1 MKVLAQ
7 ILLLCNSLAVAR
19 KYCTRTFHSSII
31 NNQTLFIDGGE
42 FRYLE
47 DNNTISAYAIRD
59 LQSVDVSK
67 SFSNTDS
74 DLFTHID
81 KPYNA
86 SDPDGYPTFFDE
98 GSQFNDG
105 QNLYFY
111 GGYISGRDGP
121 KDVAPIET
129 WKYNI
134 QNNNWTRD
142 GFGGV
147 PYVRL
152 VEGGAVVSHSQNKA
166 YYLGGVED
174 PGGNPNV
181 YGTAGADVQIVS
193 GLLSL
198 DQSTLTWS
206 NLSTKEMNNYGTI
219 GAGYVNILED
229 VGDEGLLVAF
239 GGYKYPVGSK
249 LSLLCAE
256 QTNTSHHNPMEY
268 ITLYDIA
275 NQTWYRQQSTGDVPT
290 WRMAGCSI
298 TVAAADRS
306 SFSIYIFGG
315 MGATTAN
322 SDGDVYVL
330 SLPSFRWIRVN
341 EGSSLREKHT
351 CNLLG
356 NHTMIVV
363 GGTIPTDSSEYEPKP
378 ANCDSGQFENG
389 LAIFDLN
396 DHTWLTDYN
405 AADTSEYTLTSAIT
419 DVIGGSSTGGAN
431 VTQPANG
438 FNNTALATMFEK
450 AVITSTA
457 SPSTAATAA
466 ANATSTSA
474 SASNSSSSTG
484 TALSKGGI
492 AGATIG
498 AVAGASAIAGLAFFL
513 IKRKRA
519 QPAVSDSAV
528 AYPSSPA
535 SQDRLAELSGNQER
549 HELGPDTIS
558 RAPIAEAEGDMW
570 HKTPDIAE
578 MDGDGIVEKK

>member
-1 MKVLAQ
+1 MTIVPLPRGMGMCVHCFPALRPQ
-7 ILLLCNSLAVAR
+7 AVDVDA
-19 KYCTRTFHSSII
+19 II

-42 FRYLE
+42 VRYLE
-47 DNNTISAYAIRD
+47 DNDTISAYAIRD
-59 LQSVDVSK
+59 LQTIGVSK

-74 DLFTHID
+74 DQFTHIE

-86 SDPDGYPTFFDE
+86 SDPDAYPTFCDE
-98 GSQFNDG
+98 GSQFKDG

-111 GGYISGRDGP
+111 GGYISGRDGL
-121 KDVAPIET
+121 KDVAPVET

-134 QNNNWTRD
+134 QSNNWTRD

-152 VEGGAVVSHSQNKA
+152 AEGGAVVSYSQNKA
-166 YYLGGVED
+166 YYLGGIED

-193 GLLSL
+193 GLLTL

-206 NLSTKEMNNYGTI
+206 SLSTEEMSNYGTI

-229 VGDEGLLVAF
+229 VGDEGLLVSF
-239 GGYKYPVGSK
+239 GGYKYP
-249 LSLLCAE
+249 
-256 QTNTSHHNPMEY
+256 TNDSYHNPMEY

-275 NQTWYRQQSTGDVPT
+275 NQTWYTQQSTGDIPS

-306 SFSIYIFGG
+306 SFSIYDFGG

-341 EGSSLREKHT
+341 EGSSIREKHT

-378 ANCDSGQFENG
+378 VNCDSGQFENG
-389 LAIFDLN
+389 IAIFNLN
-396 DHTWLTDYN
+396 NHTWLTDYN
-405 AADTSEYTLTSAIT
+405 AADTSEICAQLSDYRCHWRK
-419 DVIGGSSTGGAN
+419 
-431 VTQPANG
+431 
-438 FNNTALATMFEK
+438 K
-450 AVITSTA
+450 AVITTPTSAT
-457 SPSTAATAA
+457 TAATAA

-474 SASNSSSSTG
+474 QSNTSNTGSSKG
-484 TALSKGGI
+484 GLSKGGI
-492 AGATIG
+492 VGVTIG
-498 AVAGASAIAGLAFFL
+498 AVAGVSVIAGLVFFML
-513 IKRKRA
+513 KRKRA
-519 QPAVSDSAV
+519 QPTADSEVVHA
-528 AYPSSPA
+528 PGPA
-535 SQDRLAELSGNQER
+535 PQGHFAELSGGHEG
-549 HELGPDTIS
+549 HELGQDGIS
-558 RAPIAEAEGDMW
+558 SVPAAEVSGNW
-570 HKTPDIAE
+570 WQKTPIVAE
-578 MDGDGIVEKK
+578 MDGVGVVEKGRCIPLRFDFEHSRAMMEME